1 MHAWLQQ
8 NPSVQIGF
16 AERARDLVPVT
27 RETIN
32 FLLIHDALS
41 IDEVGRLRIS
51 SNYRNIRVPQNRE
64 EVRDYYTKAAVLGRW
79 FARVRSASTAFA
91 MWGVRP

>member
-1 MHAWLQQ
+1 MHTWLQQ
-8 NPSVQIGF
+8 NPSVRIGF

-51 SNYRNIRVPQNRE
+51 SNYRNIRIPPNGE
-64 EVRDYYTKAAVLGRW
+64 EVKDYYSKAAVLGRW
-79 FARVRSASTAFA
+79 FARVKSPNTIFT